1 MFRVA
6 SCLGETDRVHAL
18 GHVGVQ
24 YRPPG
29 HQASRAA
36 ALKQAEVQRRRQE
49 RGRQLQKASA
59 QTPHQTR
66 QQERRARAIEA
77 GMPSEE
83 GLAQTGLSM
92 GVDTTGI
99 GSAIEADCSDM
110 AEMVAKSFHLD
121 NVDDE
126 KRGDDEDADA
136 EYEKTSVAAEEED
149 DDEEVNEED
158 AGSSKALVDAAREA
172 VNKENEEEEEEEGP
186 APLHAPPD
194 PDTLLARLNTRRLYR
209 RAKHYRAHPET
220 YAANGVVAIPPN
232 KTVNEIASDEW
243 FELLNWQ
250 QKRNDCVVMKYKK
263 EKKGEAIDEEE
274 LSRLSA
280 IISVPRL
287 PTKYELL
294 KFAAIDRA
302 VAVLASYPRS
312 GNSLC
317 RTLFERTC
325 LHVTGSD
332 MRGGLVEHDLV
343 GEAAVSSGRVQY
355 VKTHYPER
363 RGAPQFLARRVVLLV
378 RNPFDAI
385 LSYWNLMVTNTHTT
399 TAEFTD
405 EQKEL
410 AKNQFAAVARKEI
423 QVWKDF
429 HEYWLSQDID
439 LLLVR
444 YEDLIREPAKVVRRI
459 MAFTLSV
466 KNMASFFGPRID
478 RVIKEEELEK
488 LGSYKPRSGGI
499 GKSLKNY
506 PPELFQEMSSGLLSI
521 LERVGYSADFVV
533 PDATLWA
540 KIEPIPGYAQQ
551 WDGTPPADGETE
563 RTIVINGGPLCR
575 TPELDTDWRSVKQ
588 SLGLVKKDAQCDC
601 AKCRRVKR
609 RRGERENR

>member
-36 ALKQAEVQRRRQE
+36 ALKQAKVQRRRQE

-575 TPELDTDWRSVKQ
+575 TPKLDTDWRSVKQ
-588 SLGLVKKDAQCDC
+588 SLGLVKADAQCDC
-601 AKCRRVKR
+601 ARCRRAR
-609 RRGERENR
+609 RR

>member
-49 RGRQLQKASA
+49 RGRQLQK
-59 QTPHQTR
+59 
-66 QQERRARAIEA
+66 QQERRARGIEA

>member
-521 LERVGYSADFVV
+521 LERVGYSADFLV

-575 TPELDTDWRSVKQ
+575 TPKLDTDWRSVKQ
-588 SLGLVKKDAQCDC
+588 SLGLVKADAQCDC
-601 AKCRRVKR
+601 ARCRRAR
-609 RRGERENR
+609 RR

>member
-24 YRPPG
+24 YRPPGPPG

-126 KRGDDEDADA
+126 KRGDDEDADD

-149 DDEEVNEED
+149 DDEEVNDDDEED
-158 AGSSKALVDAAREA
+158 AGCSKALVDAAREA

-220 YAANGVVAIPPN
+220 YAGNGVVAIPPN
-232 KTVNEIASDEW
+232 KTVDEIASDEW

-250 QKRNDCVVMKYKK
+250 QKRNDCVVMKFKK

-533 PDATLWA
+533 PDATLWT
-540 KIEPIPGYAQQ
+540 KIEPVPGYAQQ
-551 WDGTPPADGETE
+551 WDGTSPADGETE

-588 SLGLVKKDAQCDC
+588 SLGLVKEDAQCNC
-601 AKCRRVKR
+601 ARCRRAR
-609 RRGERENR
+609 RK

>member
-36 ALKQAEVQRRRQE
+36 ALKQAKVQRRRQE
-49 RGRQLQKASA
+49 RGRQLQK
-59 QTPHQTR
+59 
-66 QQERRARAIEA
+66 QQERRARGIEA

-92 GVDTTGI
+92 GVDTTGV

-287 PTKYELL
+287 PTKFELL

-575 TPELDTDWRSVKQ
+575 TPKLDTDWRSVKQ
-588 SLGLVKKDAQCDC
+588 SLGLVKADAQCDC
-601 AKCRRVKR
+601 ARCRRAR
-609 RRGERENR
+609 RR

>member
-49 RGRQLQKASA
+49 RGRQLQK
-59 QTPHQTR
+59 
-66 QQERRARAIEA
+66 QQERRARGIEA

-575 TPELDTDWRSVKQ
+575 TPKLDTDWRSVKQ
-588 SLGLVKKDAQCDC
+588 SLGLVKADAQCDC
-601 AKCRRVKR
+601 ARCRRAR
-609 RRGERENR
+609 RR

>member
-220 YAANGVVAIPPN
+220 YAGNGVVAIPPN
-232 KTVNEIASDEW
+232 KTVDEIASDEW

-601 AKCRRVKR
+601 AKCRRAKR
-609 RRGERENR
+609 R

>member
-36 ALKQAEVQRRRQE
+36 ALKQAKVQRRRQE
-49 RGRQLQKASA
+49 RGRQLQK
-59 QTPHQTR
+59 

-77 GMPSEE
+77 GLPSEE

-126 KRGDDEDADA
+126 KRGDDEDADD

-220 YAANGVVAIPPN
+220 YAGNGVVAIPPN
-232 KTVNEIASDEW
+232 KTVDEIASDEW

-506 PPELFQEMSSGLLSI
+506 PPELFQEMSSGLLGI

-575 TPELDTDWRSVKQ
+575 TPKLDTDWRSVKQ
-588 SLGLVKKDAQCDC
+588 SLGLVKADAQCDC
-601 AKCRRVKR
+601 ARCRRAR
-609 RRGERENR
+609 RR

>member
-1 MFRVA
+1 M
-6 SCLGETDRVHAL
+6 
-18 GHVGVQ
+18 
-24 YRPPG
+24 
-29 HQASRAA
+29 
-36 ALKQAEVQRRRQE
+36 QRRRQE

-220 YAANGVVAIPPN
+220 YAGNGVVAIPPN
-232 KTVNEIASDEW
+232 KTVDEIASDEW

-521 LERVGYSADFVV
+521 LERVGYSADFLV

-575 TPELDTDWRSVKQ
+575 TPKLDTDWRSVKQ
-588 SLGLVKKDAQCDC
+588 SLGLVKADAQCDC
-601 AKCRRVKR
+601 ARCRRAR
-609 RRGERENR
+609 RR

>member
-36 ALKQAEVQRRRQE
+36 ALKQAKVQRRRQE
-49 RGRQLQKASA
+49 RGRQLQK
-59 QTPHQTR
+59 
-66 QQERRARAIEA
+66 QQERRARGIEA

-92 GVDTTGI
+92 GVDTTGV

-575 TPELDTDWRSVKQ
+575 TPKLDTDWRSVKQ
-588 SLGLVKKDAQCDC
+588 SLGLVKADAQCDC
-601 AKCRRVKR
+601 ARCRRAR
-609 RRGERENR
+609 RR

>member
-24 YRPPG
+24 YRPPGPPG

-126 KRGDDEDADA
+126 KRGDDEDADD

-149 DDEEVNEED
+149 DDDDDDEED
-158 AGSSKALVDAAREA
+158 AGCSKALVDAAREA

-220 YAANGVVAIPPN
+220 YAGNGVVAIPPN
-232 KTVNEIASDEW
+232 KTVDEIASDEW

-250 QKRNDCVVMKYKK
+250 QKRNDCVVMKFKK

-540 KIEPIPGYAQQ
+540 KIEPVPGYAQQ

-588 SLGLVKKDAQCDC
+588 SLGLVKEDAQCNC
-601 AKCRRVKR
+601 ARCRRAR
-609 RRGERENR
+609 RK

>member
-220 YAANGVVAIPPN
+220 YAGNGVVAIPPN
-232 KTVNEIASDEW
+232 KTVDEIASDEW

-521 LERVGYSADFVV
+521 LERVGYSADFLV

-575 TPELDTDWRSVKQ
+575 TPKLDTDWRSVKQ
-588 SLGLVKKDAQCDC
+588 SLGLVKADAQCDC
-601 AKCRRVKR
+601 ARCRRAR
-609 RRGERENR
+609 RR